1 MTQYEFMFI
10 IDPSLREEEKDNLMK
25 EIKDILSH
33 YETKIINEDLWW
45 VKKLAYR
52 INRSA
57 EGFYALFDLEMD
69 WKKIKEISK
78 ELNLHKSIWRY
89 IFVKKEA

>member
-10 IDPSLREEEKDNLMK
+10 VDPSLREEENSKLME
-25 EIKDILSH
+25 EIKEVLSQ
-33 YETKIINEDLWW
+33 YNAKITNEDVWW

-52 INRSA
+52 INKSA

-69 WKKIKEISK
+69 GKEIKNISK
-78 ELNLHKSIWRY
+78 ELNLHKTIWRY
-89 IFVKKEA
+89 IFVKKES